1 MGALPVLL
9 RMLVL
14 FVTATKILAAKAG
27 YASLACWPTCLF
39 LRLLLELLLKHI
51 FCKLFCLEQST
62 FHRYLYNQPNV
73 F

>member
-14 FVTATKILAAKAG
+14 FVTTTKILAAKAG
-27 YASLACWPTCLF
+27 YASLACRPTCLF
-39 LRLLLELLLKHI
+39 LCPLLLFLLKCI
-51 FCKLFCLEQST
+51 FCKLLCLEQST
-62 FHRYLYNQPNV
+62 FYRYLYNQPNV